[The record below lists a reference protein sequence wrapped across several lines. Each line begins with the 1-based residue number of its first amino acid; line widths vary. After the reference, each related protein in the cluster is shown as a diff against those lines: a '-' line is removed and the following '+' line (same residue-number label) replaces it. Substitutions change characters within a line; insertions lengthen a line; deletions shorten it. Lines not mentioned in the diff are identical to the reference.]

1 MLIIYHIHQIAV
13 SKNIFGNRFFYTD
26 RKDTIWYNT
35 VKIKV
40 LLTCKNN
47 EIIVIIDKI
56 LIWGDL

>member
-1 MLIIYHIHQIAV
+1 MLIIYHIHKISV

-26 RKDTIWYNT
+26 RKDT
-35 VKIKV
+35 IKV